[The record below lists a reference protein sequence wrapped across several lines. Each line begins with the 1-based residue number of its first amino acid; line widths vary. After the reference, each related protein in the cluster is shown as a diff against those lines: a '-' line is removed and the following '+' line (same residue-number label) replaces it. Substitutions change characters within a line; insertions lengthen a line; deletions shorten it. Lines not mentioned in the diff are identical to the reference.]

1 MSKKDKVKLTLTLTE
16 EAYALIRAAGTIYG
30 LKPKAYLK
38 LIATQCALED
48 LERLGNVIS
57 CDYAAQPECCGDEE
71 CCCKDGECCRGEE
84 CCCKDGEC
92 CKGEECCCK
101 DDAECCAK
109 AEEPA
114 PCCGCCC
121 EAEAAPAEEAPAEA
135 APAEEAPA
143 EEAPAAEA
151 PAEEV
156 PAAAEPAEKPAV
168 KPTMKRR
175 GRKNRR

>member
-57 CDYAAQPECCGDEE
+57 CDYAAQPECCGEEECCCKEGECCKDEE
-71 CCCKDGECCRGEE
+71 CCCKEGECC
-84 CCCKDGEC
+84 D
-92 CKGEECCCK
+92 
-101 DDAECCAK
+101 K

-121 EAEAAPAEEAPAEA
+121 EAEAAPAEEVPAEA

-143 EEAPAAEA
+143 EEAPAEEA
-151 PAEEV
+151 PA
-156 PAAAEPAEKPAV
+156 AAAEPAEKPAV

>member
-84 CCCKDGEC
+84 CCKGDTEC
-92 CKGEECCCK
+92 G
-101 DDAECCAK
+101 AK
-109 AEEPA
+109 TEEPA

-151 PAEEV
+151 PAEGA
-156 PAAAEPAEKPAV
+156 PAAAAEPAEKPAV
-168 KPTMKRR
+168 KPTMERR

>member
-84 CCCKDGEC
+84 CCKE
-92 CKGEECCCK
+92 
-101 DDAECCAK
+101 DAECCAK
-109 AEEPA
+109 SEEPA

-151 PAEEV
+151 PAEEA
-156 PAAAEPAEKPAV
+156 PAAEKPAV

>member
-57 CDYAAQPECCGDEE
+57 CDYAAQPECCGEEE
-71 CCCKDGECCRGEE
+71 CCCKEGECCNDEE
-84 CCCKDGEC
+84 CCRKEGEC
-92 CKGEECCCK
+92 C
-101 DDAECCAK
+101 DK

-114 PCCGCCC
+114 PCCGSCC
-121 EAEAAPAEEAPAEA
+121 EAEPAPAEEVPAEA

-143 EEAPAAEA
+143 EEAPAEEA
-151 PAEEV
+151 PA
-156 PAAAEPAEKPAV
+156 AAAEPAEKPAV

>member
-57 CDYAAQPECCGDEE
+57 CDYAAQPECCGEEE
-71 CCCKDGECCRGEE
+71 CCCKDEQCCCKEGECC
-84 CCCKDGEC
+84 D
-92 CKGEECCCK
+92 
-101 DDAECCAK
+101 K
-109 AEEPA
+109 AEEPVR
-114 PCCGCCC
+114 CCGCCC
-121 EAEAAPAEEAPAEA
+121 EAEAAPAEEVPAEA

-143 EEAPAAEA
+143 EEAPAE
-151 PAEEV
+151 
-156 PAAAEPAEKPAV
+156 
-168 KPTMKRR
+168 
-175 GRKNRR
+175 

>member
-57 CDYAAQPECCGDEE
+57 CDYAAQPECCGEEE
-71 CCCKDGECCRGEE
+71 CCCKDEQCCCKEGECCKDGECC
-84 CCCKDGEC
+84 CKEGEC
-92 CKGEECCCK
+92 C
-101 DDAECCAK
+101 DK

-114 PCCGCCC
+114 PCCGCYC
-121 EAEAAPAEEAPAEA
+121 EAEAAPAEEVPAEA

-143 EEAPAAEA
+143 EEAPAEEA
-151 PAEEV
+151 PA
-156 PAAAEPAEKPAV
+156 AAAEPAEKPAV

>member
-71 CCCKDGECCRGEE
+71 CRCKDGECCRGEE

-92 CKGEECCCK
+92 CKDEECCK
-101 DDAECCAK
+101 EDAECCAK
-109 AEEPA
+109 TEEPA

-151 PAEEV
+151 PAEEA
-156 PAAAEPAEKPAV
+156 PAAAAEPAEKPAV